1 MTEREKHLY
10 WLNYAKQNAK
20 MERLA
25 RLIMAR
31 AISSSLRPVIAS
43 LESNGLEYTI
53 SMLDS
58 IFPKLLIQEAYSEIY
73 LQVGQKQKAWADAD
87 VKSRFGKKAQ
97 VLELLTKDEEDD
109 RYHRRPIPQ
118 PQVTPT
124 FGIGFENP
132 LWLARL
138 RNLIT
143 GSEVGQRVTSVTK
156 TIGNRIK
163 QSLLESSQ
171 QFVSMRK
178 TIAKLRRDVDDPY
191 VRSRAE
197 LIARTEVTY
206 VSNLAQEQAATEI
219 AAEVGIDLMK
229 VWIRTIDNRTRDT
242 HYNAPREAIKAD
254 EKFKIGGKKMDKPG
268 DPAGGLREV
277 INCRCVVS
285 YLPADD
291 HEDLLDADGNF
302 QEVPYRPPMDWI
314 NGY

>member
-31 AISSSLRPVIAS
+31 AIAASLRPVIAS
-43 LESNGLEYTI
+43 LETNGLEYTL

-58 IFPKLLIQEAYSEIY
+58 VFPKLVIQEAYSEIY

-87 VKSRFGKKAQ
+87 VKSRFGKKSAE
-97 VLELLTKDEEDD
+97 LELLTKDEEDD

-138 RNLIT
+138 RKLIT
-143 GSEVGQRVTSVTK
+143 GSEVGQRVASVTK
-156 TIGNRIK
+156 TIRDK
-163 QSLLESSQ
+163 VRESLLESSQ
-171 QFVSMRK
+171 TFVSIRK
-178 TIAKLRRDVDDPY
+178 TIAKLRRDNGGEFTKQ
-191 VRSRAE
+191 RAE

-206 VSNLAQEQAATEI
+206 VSNLAQEESAYEVAND
-219 AAEVGIDLMK
+219 VGIELLK
-229 VWIRTIDNRTRDT
+229 GWIHTRDGRTRDS
-242 HYNAPREAIKAD
+242 HRKVSSLLIPVNER
-254 EKFKIGGKKMDKPG
+254 FKVGAVFMLRPG
-268 DPAGGLREV
+268 DPAGGVKECV
-277 INCRCVVS
+277 NCRCVIYYV
-285 YLPADD
+285 PKDD
-291 HEDLLDADGNF
+291 MDDLKAIKVIEYF
-302 QEVPYRPPMDWI
+302 QKKEQRWAA
-314 NGY
+314 